1 MDRPVTQS
9 YLSMIGRRQGRDI
22 MQLGK
27 TESGQLMRWSCSQI
41 KPGSFSWAG
50 RAFYRQWGDLTHA
63 NVEFSARGAVV

>member
-1 MDRPVTQS
+1 
-9 YLSMIGRRQGRDI
+9 

-41 KPGSFSWAG
+41 KPQSFSWAG
-50 RAFYRQWGDLTHA
+50 RAFYRQWGDLTHT